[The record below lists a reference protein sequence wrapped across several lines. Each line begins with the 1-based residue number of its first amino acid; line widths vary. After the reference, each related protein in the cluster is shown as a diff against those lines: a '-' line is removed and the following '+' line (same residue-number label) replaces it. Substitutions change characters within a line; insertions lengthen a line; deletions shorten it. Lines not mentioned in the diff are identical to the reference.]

1 MIQPTLFNTPPKCF
15 SVSHNLAIKF
25 IAIQIIIAPATHIF
39 AQNTQD
45 GLRNR
50 EPQNIVQLS
59 ANAAVEVQQDIL
71 TISMSTTREAADANA
86 VQTQL
91 KTALDTALTEA
102 KKASQTGQ
110 LDART
115 GNFSLYPRYS
125 KDGKINGW
133 QGTTELVLE
142 GRDFAKISA
151 AAGKIQTLT
160 IANVAFSLS
169 REQRAKVEAEAQNSA
184 IERFRA
190 KAGDIAKSFGM
201 GNYIVREVTVNAGD
215 QGYMP
220 RPRVASMSV
229 KMASADESVPVEA
242 GKSTVTVTVSGSV
255 QLK

>member
-1 MIQPTLFNTPPKCF
+1 MTKPSHLKMLPK
-15 SVSHNLAIKF
+15 SLSISRNLAIKF
-25 IAIQIIIAPATHIF
+25 IAIQVIITPATHIF
-39 AQNTQD
+39 AQNGQD
-45 GLRNR
+45 GLRYR
-50 EPQNIVQLS
+50 EPQNVVQLS

-71 TISMSTTREAADANA
+71 TISMNTTREAADANA

-102 KKASQTGQ
+102 KKAASPGQ
-110 LDART
+110 LDVRT
-115 GNFSLYPRYS
+115 GNFSLYPRYG

-133 QGTTELVLE
+133 QGSTELVLE

-169 REQRAKVEAEAQNSA
+169 REQRAKVETEAQHIA
-184 IERFRA
+184 IDRFRA
-190 KAGDIAKSFGM
+190 KATDIAKNFGM
-201 GNYIVREVTVNAGD
+201 ATYTVREVAVNAGD
-215 QGYMP
+215 QGYVP
-220 RPRVASMSV
+220 RPRVASMSM
-229 KMASADESVPVEA
+229 KIASADESVPVEA